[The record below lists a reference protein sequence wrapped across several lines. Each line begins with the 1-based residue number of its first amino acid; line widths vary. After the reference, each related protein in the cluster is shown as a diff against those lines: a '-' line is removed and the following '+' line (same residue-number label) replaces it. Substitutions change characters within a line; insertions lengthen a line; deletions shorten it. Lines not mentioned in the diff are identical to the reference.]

1 MNMYEIY
8 FDDISEESIQFQAWL
23 KKNGANYEFTKELVL
38 STDYNGYLATIA
50 GKVVDEDTEDYY
62 SEILSIDYAG
72 YIEFK
77 DSAIKMIEE
86 YLSTKDAP
94 SDEASQII
102 PYHKILNG
110 NFDKINHSVI
120 SEQEKIFYNVDGLPD
135 DMWDVYID
143 VDENG
148 KLTGRF
154 KTVYYDMI
162 TKNKQFW
169 DFHMYLKKFSD
180 VSKIRFNDKIHL
192 IVFDRDLL
200 GIDTMSILPGEM
212 QVKVAREGM
221 VNPWFH
227 MRECAR
233 ITKNG
238 ESKRFEMTIQQ
249 FTFIWL
255 YCQNFNTFLS
265 APRQI
270 GKTYIVNHLLAYE
283 FAYGSTDFECGF
295 LHYEYTR
302 AVDNKREVIEIAD
315 EFPEFLRFH
324 QIVNRRKKGVE
335 YKNVE
340 PSSKSASKETK
351 NQQLGNTLVAI
362 AVSPQEQQAARAGR
376 GRRLRFLL
384 FDEFNFVKCIM
395 AAMSG
400 IQFATTATMD
410 FARKKGIRH
419 SIHYASTAGDLTTLA
434 GRQMYDVVTNK
445 ICKFDNK
452 LFGMNYSSLHTYLF
466 ASAEMD
472 FFFVEYGYQELG
484 MSEAWYDDRR
494 RKIPVAAKF
503 RNEIL
508 MDWISSSA
516 DSLYTQE
523 HIERVQTWI
532 DAVKW
537 DTHFLD
543 NRYMIDYI
551 RSSGSETIED
561 EFKKMSVL
569 CMGIDIAHG
578 SSGDSTVFFGMN
590 METCM
595 PVFEYATNTLLV
607 VDFPVVYKAICD
619 LAWKANP
626 NLVIISALEWD
637 GPGQDI
643 LPVLERDPKYAK
655 TLFGYTIYYNKDLN
669 DRTVRGFDK
678 NISRDSKTI
687 MGSHVN
693 GRRKW
698 MTENLLPQLVELQP
712 YTFCHP
718 KALDEVKTLKRTKGD
733 KGRVEAKAGAHDDR
747 IFARLHAY
755 GLVFDELY
763 RENVYKKFNYVVDM
777 HKIKFET
784 MGEHKLGIMEN
795 EEVFLDRE
803 GELDWKLV
811 DKYDS
816 ASGYSWQEIK
826 CTKIINGIKVNLTLP
841 EVIEES
847 KNNLKLADVVMK
859 VTSKMPSNVNLRKK
873 NPFKNKS
880 IGLGNDYR
888 DVNEYKTIEDYWK
901 PRGED
906 EGMLF

>member
-1 MNMYEIY
+1 MNMYDMY
-8 FDDISEESIQFQAWL
+8 FDDTSEESLKFQAWL
-23 KKNGANYEFTKELVL
+23 KKNGANYEFTKELVMATDH
-38 STDYNGYLATIA
+38 TDYLAKISD
-50 GKVVDEDTEDYY
+50 KIIDKETEEYY
-62 SEILSIDYAG
+62 YELINLDYAG
-72 YIEFK
+72 YVEFK
-77 DSAIKMIEE
+77 QSCINMVDEYIASKDMPEE
-86 YLSTKDAP
+86 QAST
-94 SDEASQII
+94 II

-110 NFDKINHSVI
+110 NFDKINHKAI
-120 SEQEKIFYNVDGLPD
+120 KEEEKTFYGVNGLPD

-143 VDENG
+143 VDDNG

-154 KTVYYDMI
+154 KTVYYDVI

-169 DFHMYLKKFSD
+169 DFHMYLARFSQI
-180 VSKIRFNDKIHL
+180 SGIKFNDKIHL

-200 GIDTMSILPGEM
+200 GIDTMAQLPSDM

-249 FTFIWL
+249 FAFIWL
-255 YCQNFNTFLS
+255 YSQNFNTFLS

-295 LHYEYTR
+295 LHYEYSR
-302 AVDNKREVIEIAD
+302 ALDNKREVIEIAD

-324 QIVNRRKKGVE
+324 QIVNRKKKGVE
-335 YKNVE
+335 YKQVE
-340 PSSKSASKETK
+340 PSSKSGSKESV

-452 LFGMNYSSLHTYLF
+452 LFAMNYSNLHTYLF

-508 MDWISSSA
+508 MEWISSSA
-516 DSLYTQE
+516 DSLYSQE
-523 HIERVQTWI
+523 HIERIETWI
-532 DAVKW
+532 DNTKW

-551 RSSGSETIED
+551 KSPGSSGIED
-561 EFKKMSVL
+561 EFRSTNVV
-569 CMGIDIAHG
+569 CMGIDVAHG
-578 SSGDSTVFFGMN
+578 AAGDSTVFFGMN

-595 PVFEYATNTLLV
+595 PIFEYATNTLLV
-607 VDFPVVYKAICD
+607 VDFPVVYKLICD
-619 LAWKANP
+619 MIWEANP
-626 NLVIISALEWD
+626 NCMIISAIEWD

-643 LPVLERDPKYAK
+643 LPVLDRDEKYRK
-655 TLFGYTIYYNKDLN
+655 TLFGYTIFYNKDLN
-669 DRTVRGFDK
+669 DRTIRGIDK
-678 NISRDSKTI
+678 TVNYDSKTI
-687 MGSHVN
+687 MGSHVK

-698 MTENLLPQLVELQP
+698 MTETLLPQLVELQP
-712 YTFCHP
+712 YSFCHI
-718 KALDEVKTLKRTKGD
+718 KALDEVKTLRMTRGVN
-733 KGRVEAKAGAHDDR
+733 GRVEAKAGAHDDR

-755 GLVFDELY
+755 GLVFDDLY
-763 RENVYKKFNYVVDM
+763 REQVYKKFNYVVDM

-784 MGEHKLGIMEN
+784 MGEHRLGIMEN
-795 EEVFLDRE
+795 QEVFVDRE
-803 GELDWKLV
+803 GELDYKV
-811 DKYDS
+811 IDKIDIET
-816 ASGYSWQEIK
+816 GREWQEIK
-826 CTKIINGIKVNLTLP
+826 CTKIINGVKVDLSLS
-841 EVIEES
+841 EIIEES
-847 KNNLKLADVVMK
+847 KNNDELGDLVLK
-859 VTSKMPSNVNLRKK
+859 VTSTMPSNVNVKRP
-873 NPFKNKS
+873 NPFKNRNVD
-880 IGLGNDYR
+880 IGSGYNDGFGL
-888 DVNEYKTIEDYWK
+888 KTMSSYYDRKNDDDGLLY
-901 PRGED
+901 
-906 EGMLF
+906 